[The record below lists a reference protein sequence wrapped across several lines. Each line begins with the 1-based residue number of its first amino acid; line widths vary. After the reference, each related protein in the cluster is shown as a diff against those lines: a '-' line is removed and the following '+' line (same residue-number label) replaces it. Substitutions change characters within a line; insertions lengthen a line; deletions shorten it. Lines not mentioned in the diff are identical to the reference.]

1 MYKFKGTIKHIGNVQ
16 TFGDKGFS
24 KQDLVLV
31 ESDAK
36 YPQTVKFEL
45 TKDNTKLLDKHKTGE
60 EVEVKFNVRGREYNG
75 NYYVSLEAY
84 NIFPLSAPAKQPKTI
99 LENEYSKEEWPPF

>member
-1 MYKFKGTIKHIGNVQ
+1 MYKFKGTIKHIGDTQ
-16 TFGDKGFS
+16 TFGEKGFT
-24 KQDLVLV
+24 KRYFVLI

-45 TKDNTKLLDKHKTGE
+45 IKDNINLIEGYKIGE
-60 EVEVKFNVRGREYNG
+60 DVEVKFNIKGREYNN

-84 NIFPLSAPAKQPKTI
+84 KLIATAYQ
-99 LENEYSKEEWPPF
+99 SKEPKSLMSEAETGGDLPF

>member
-1 MYKFKGTIKHIGNVQ
+1 MYKFKGTIKHIGDVQ
-16 TFGDKGFS
+16 TFGEKGFS

-45 TKDNTKLLDKHKTGE
+45 TKENTKLTAGYKIGE

-84 NIFPLSAPAKQPKTI
+84 KLIATAYQSKDPKSIMLEAATEEDFP
-99 LENEYSKEEWPPF
+99 F

>member
-1 MYKFKGTIKHIGNVQ
+1 MYKFKGTIKHIGDVQ
-16 TFGDKGFS
+16 TFGDKGFT

-45 TKDNTKLLDKHKTGE
+45 TKENTKLLDKCKTGD
-60 EVEVKFNVRGREYNG
+60 EVEVKFNVRGREYNN

-84 NIFPLSAPAKQPKTI
+84 KLIATAYQ
-99 LENEYSKEEWPPF
+99 SKEPKSLMIESETSGDLPF

>member
-1 MYKFKGTIKHIGNVQ
+1 MYKFKGTIKHIGDIQ
-16 TFGDKGFS
+16 TFGEKGFS

-45 TKDNTKLLDKHKTGE
+45 TKDNTKLTTGYKIGE
-60 EVEVKFNVRGREYNG
+60 EVEVKFNIKGREYNN

-84 NIFPLSAPAKQPKTI
+84 KLIATAFKSSEPKSLMIESETGVDFP
-99 LENEYSKEEWPPF
+99 F

>member
-1 MYKFKGTIKHIGNVQ
+1 MYKFKGTIKHIGDTQ
-16 TFGDKGFS
+16 TFGEKGFT
-24 KQDLVLV
+24 KRDFVLI

-45 TKDNTKLLDKHKTGE
+45 IKDNINLIEGYKIGE
-60 EVEVKFNVRGREYNG
+60 EVEVKFNIKGREYKD

-84 NIFPLSAPAKQPKTI
+84 KLIATAFQ
-99 LENEYSKEEWPPF
+99 SKEQKSLMIEAETGGDFPF

>member
-1 MYKFKGTIKHIGNVQ
+1 MYKFKGTIKHIGDTQ
-16 TFGDKGFS
+16 TFGDKGFT
-24 KQDLVLV
+24 KRDFVLI

-45 TKDNTKLLDKHKTGE
+45 IKDNINLIEGYKIGE
-60 EVEVKFNVRGREYNG
+60 EVEVKFNIKGREYNG

-84 NIFPLSAPAKQPKTI
+84 KLIATAYQ
-99 LENEYSKEEWPPF
+99 SKEPKSLMIESDNENLPF

>member
-1 MYKFKGTIKHIGNVQ
+1 MYKFKGTIKHIGDTQ
-16 TFGDKGFS
+16 TFGDKGFT
-24 KQDLVLV
+24 KRDFVLI

-45 TKDNTKLLDKHKTGE
+45 IKDNINLIEGYKIGE
-60 EVEVKFNVRGREYNG
+60 EVEVKFNIKGREYNN

-84 NIFPLSAPAKQPKTI
+84 KLIATAFKSSEPKSLMIEAETGGDFP
-99 LENEYSKEEWPPF
+99 F

>member
-16 TFGDKGFS
+16 TFGDKGF
-24 KQDLVLV
+24 KKRDFVLV

-45 TKDNTKLLDKHKTGE
+45 IKDNINLIEGYKIGE
-60 EVEVKFNVRGREYNG
+60 EVEVMFNMKGREYNN

-84 NIFPLSAPAKQPKTI
+84 KFIGTAFKSSEPKSLMVESETGEK
-99 LENEYSKEEWPPF
+99 LPF

>member
-1 MYKFKGTIKHIGNVQ
+1 MYKFKGTIKHIGDTQ
-16 TFGDKGFS
+16 TFGDKGFT
-24 KQDLVLV
+24 KRDFVLI
-31 ESDAK
+31 ESDSK

-45 TKDNTKLLDKHKTGE
+45 TKENTKLTTGYKIGE

-84 NIFPLSAPAKQPKTI
+84 KLIATAFQ
-99 LENEYSKEEWPPF
+99 SKETKSLIIEAETGGDLPF

>member
-1 MYKFKGTIKHIGNVQ
+1 MYKFKGTIKHIGDTQ
-16 TFGDKGFS
+16 TFGEKGFT
-24 KQDLVLV
+24 KRDFVLI

-45 TKDNTKLLDKHKTGE
+45 IKDNINLIEGYKIGE
-60 EVEVKFNVRGREYNG
+60 EVEVKFNIKGREYNN

-84 NIFPLSAPAKQPKTI
+84 KLIATAYQ
-99 LENEYSKEEWPPF
+99 SKEPISSMIESENGEKLPF